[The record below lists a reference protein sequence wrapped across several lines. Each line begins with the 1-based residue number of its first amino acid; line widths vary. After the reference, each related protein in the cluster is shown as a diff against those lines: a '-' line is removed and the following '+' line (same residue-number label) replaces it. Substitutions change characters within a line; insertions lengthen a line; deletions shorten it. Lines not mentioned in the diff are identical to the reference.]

1 MDYFYINGVN
11 FSDMVSGLKV
21 GYETLVSGESGR
33 NAAGDT
39 VIDIVSRK
47 YKLYVTFRHTTADE
61 MASLLQALSG
71 YVVTVKF
78 SSPHRD
84 EGDGFTTITAYTG
97 TPNPEY
103 YTIQPTHTIFKPMQL
118 NFIEL

>member
-1 MDYFYINGVN
+1 MNYFYINGVD
-11 FSDMVSGLKV
+11 FSNMVSGLKV

-39 VIDIVSRK
+39 VIDVIAKK

-61 MASLLQALSG
+61 MASLLQALSD

-84 EGDGFTTITAYTG
+84 EDGFTTITAYTG
-97 TPNPEY
+97 TPTPEY
-103 YTIQPTHTIFKPMQL
+103 YTIQPTHTIFKPMTL